1 MIDLTVAGG
10 VATITMSRPP
20 VNAIDHAFL
29 AAFACCLDALEARSD
44 VTIVVIR
51 SDQHCFCA
59 GADLSLIGGYFADSD
74 GADHMVSYV
83 RKFHD
88 LFRRV
93 EALPAVTMAVLGGPA
108 LGGGL
113 ELALSCDLRLA
124 ARSAKLGLPEA
135 RVGMIPG
142 AGGTQRL
149 TRLCGIGTAS
159 RLILTGEIVDG
170 AEAERIGLV
179 QWSAPDAELAQRSG
193 EMTARVCS
201 LARPALQ
208 AAKDCL
214 AAYFDPMLDGY
225 ARELEKPLHLM
236 KTAEVRERI
245 ALFLSGAAREA
256 PRTSG
261 EK

>member
-10 VATITMSRPP
+10 FATLTMSRPP
-20 VNAIDHAFL
+20 VNAINHAFL
-29 AAFACCLDALEARSD
+29 AAFAQCLDALEGRSD
-44 VTIVVIR
+44 VTMVVIR
-51 SDQHCFCA
+51 SDQRCFCA
-59 GADLSLIGGYFADSD
+59 GADLSLISDFFAASD

-83 RKFHD
+83 RKFHE
-88 LFRRV
+88 LFRRI
-93 EALPAVTMAVLGGPA
+93 ELLPAVTMAMLGGPA

-124 ARSAKLGLPEA
+124 TSSAKLGLPEA

-170 AEAERIGLV
+170 NEAERIGLV
-179 QWSAPDAELAQRSG
+179 QWSVPDAELAQRSA
-193 EMTARVCS
+193 EVIARVCS

-236 KTAEVRERI
+236 KTMEARERI
-245 ALFLSGAAREA
+245 AQFLSGAAREA
-256 PRTSG
+256 HRTSG
-261 EK
+261 ER